1 MLTKFEFTHTHTNTQ
16 PATLLERLGDL
27 AILGPRFLPGSVT
40 GEGAVAAFRQKMFS
54 PLLQNPQQHPGLP
67 ELINKKNIFFGRRN
81 FSVYLCIDIPLA
93 RLNNQGGEKHISTQ
107 N

>member
-1 MLTKFEFTHTHTNTQ
+1 MFTKFEFTHTHTNTQ

-40 GEGAVAAFRQKMFS
+40 GEGAVAAFRQMFP

-67 ELINKKNIFFGRRN
+67 ELINKKIFSLGEEI
-81 FSVYLCIDIPLA
+81 SVY
-93 RLNNQGGEKHISTQ
+93 ISVLIYHSLD
-107 N
+107 